1 MSELSSQFKY
11 TKDHEWVLVDGD
23 TAKVGITDFAQ
34 SELGEVVYIELP
46 EVGIDLKASDAAC
59 VIESTKAASDVYCP
73 ITGTVE
79 SVNLELQNSP
89 DLVNSSPHEKGWL
102 FTLTSINL
110 DSAELMSLDEYKALV
125 GS

>member
-1 MSELSSQFKY
+1 MSELASQFKY

-46 EVGIDLKASDAAC
+46 EVGAVLNAKDSAC

-89 DLVNSSPHEKGWL
+89 DLVNSSPHEEGWL
-102 FTLTSINL
+102 FSLSAINL
-110 DSAELMSLDEYKALV
+110 DSAELMSLEEYKALV